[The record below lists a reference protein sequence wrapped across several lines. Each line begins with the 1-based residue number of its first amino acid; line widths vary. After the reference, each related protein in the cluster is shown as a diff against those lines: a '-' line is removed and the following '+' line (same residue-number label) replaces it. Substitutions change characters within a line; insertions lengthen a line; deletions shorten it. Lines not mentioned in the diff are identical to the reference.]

1 MRLTDFHMLNLPCD
15 MQAAL
20 PAQWLFLTLI
30 VSAALLYVCLL
41 VCLCPDAYAVPQR
54 LEETAVDPLEE

>member
-1 MRLTDFHMLNLPCD
+1 MLNLPCGV
-15 MQAAL
+15 QAAL
-20 PAQWLFLTLI
+20 PPQWLFLTWI

-54 LEETAVDPLEE
+54 LEEAAVDPLEE